1 MSALPFRVVST
12 ATNCCK
18 REEIVK
24 LYLILLGS
32 AVTGLAMSA
41 LLDLKESNPAIGNP
55 LIAIIFGSIFI
66 AGLWSGRTQR

>member
-24 LYLILLGS
+24 LYLILLAS
-32 AVTGLAMSA
+32 AVTGLALSA
-41 LLDLKESNPAIGNP
+41 LLDLQESNPAVGNT
-55 LIAIIFGSIFI
+55 LTVVIFASAII
-66 AGLWSGRTQR
+66 AGVIQTEKSK